1 MTNRLVVGAGG
12 AIIVLGFVLYV
23 GDWGG
28 ARRGPPSSS
37 YTTGPKGLAAYV
49 ELLARYGHPVEHLRG
64 DLTGADLD
72 PTATLVVLDAPELAE
87 EEAGRLRDF
96 LAGGGR
102 LVAGGE
108 GSGGWLGQVVDE
120 PPRHSDR
127 SLRQAAPLAR
137 VPELAGIR
145 TVRAAGPGTWSHP
158 GAAEPA
164 LGRPDRALAVV
175 LSLPGDGRLVA
186 LADASPLQNRLLG
199 EADNAA
205 FGLGV
210 VGEPGR
216 AVSFAEGPHGYGRAR
231 GLGALPWRWRLALA
245 GLAGATALWLWAR
258 ARRLGPPELEARP
271 LPPPRRA
278 FVDALAATLART
290 RRPRDATAPVRARAR
305 ELIARRAGLGPD
317 ATTADLRRAAAGL
330 GLAGDEIEAVTAED
344 AAGGDEEIVAAGRA
358 LARLSGPGRT
368 G

>member
-1 MTNRLVVGAGG
+1 VNRLVVAAGG
-12 AIIVLGFVLYV
+12 AVVVAAVLYL

-37 YTTGPKGLAAYV
+37 YTTGPAGLAAYA

-64 DLTGADLD
+64 DLTGIDLD
-72 PTATLVVLDAPELAE
+72 PATTLVVLDAPELAG
-87 EEAGRLRDF
+87 EEARRLRDF

-108 GSGGWLGQVVDE
+108 GAGAWLDEVVDE
-120 PPRHSDR
+120 PPRR
-127 SLRQAAPLAR
+127 SNRALRQAAPLAR
-137 VPELAGIR
+137 VPEVAGIR

-158 GAAEPA
+158 GAGQPA

-175 LSLPGDGRLVA
+175 LSPPGNGRLVA

-205 FGLGV
+205 LGLGV
-210 VGEPGR
+210 AGEPGR
-216 AVSFAEGPHGYGRAR
+216 PVRFAEGPHGYGRAR

-245 GLAGATALWLWAR
+245 GLAGATAMWLWAR

-290 RRPRDATAPVRARAR
+290 RRPGDATAPVRARAR
-305 ELIARRAGLGPD
+305 ELVARRAGLAPD
-317 ATTADLRRAAAGL
+317 ASAADLRRAATGL
-330 GLAGDEIEAVTAED
+330 GLTGDEIDALMAEGG
-344 AAGGDEEIVAAGRA
+344 AGGEEEIVAAGRA
-358 LARLSGPGRT
+358 LARLSGG
-368 G
+368 GA

>member
-1 MTNRLVVGAGG
+1 MANRLVVGAGG
-12 AIIVLGFVLYV
+12 AVLVLAAVLYV
-23 GDWGG
+23 GDWGS

-37 YTTGPKGLAAYV
+37 YTTGPAGLAAYA

-64 DLTGADLD
+64 DLTGIDLD
-72 PTATLVVLDAPELAE
+72 PATTLVVLDAPELAKE
-87 EEAGRLRDF
+87 DARRLRDF

-108 GSGGWLGQVVDE
+108 GAGWLAEVVDE
-120 PPRHSDR
+120 PPRHSRR
-127 SLRQAAPLAR
+127 SLRQATPLAR
-137 VPELAGIR
+137 VPEVAGIR

-164 LGRPDRALAVV
+164 LGLPDRALAVV
-175 LSLPGDGRLVA
+175 LSTPGDGRLVA

-210 VGEPGR
+210 AGEPGR
-216 AVSFAEGPHGYGRAR
+216 PVRFAEGPHGYGRAR

-258 ARRLGPPELEARP
+258 ARRLGPPESEARP

-278 FVDALAATLART
+278 FVDAMAATLART
-290 RRPRDATAPVRARAR
+290 RRPGDATAPVRARAR
-305 ELIARRAGLGPD
+305 EMVARRAGLGPD
-317 ATTADLRRAAAGL
+317 ASAADLRRAAAGL
-330 GLAGDEIEAVTAED
+330 GLAGDEIEALMAE
-344 AAGGDEEIVAAGRA
+344 GGTGSEEQVVAAGRA
-358 LARLSGPGRT
+358 LARLSATGRST
-368 G
+368 